1 MKLLYTSLVR
11 PHLEFAAPIWNPYVR
26 KDIVKLENVQHRA
39 TRIHGFEGV
48 CYEDRLHKF
57 GLISLETRRERG
69 DMIQYYKINKSI
81 GKVNWSNPPK
91 VNNNSKTRGHNQKL
105 QKQLIHVSGKK
116 FQFFT
121 NRKVNKWNSLT
132 EEVVSSNNVNIF

>member
-1 MKLLYTSLVR
+1 
-11 PHLEFAAPIWNPYVR
+11 
-26 KDIVKLENVQHRA
+26 
-39 TRIHGFEGV
+39 
-48 CYEDRLHKF
+48 
-57 GLISLETRRERG
+57 
-69 DMIQYYKINKSI
+69 MIQYYKINKSI
-81 GKVNWSNPPK
+81 DQVNWSNPPK

-105 QKQLIHVSGKK
+105 QKQLIHVSGKI